1 MQSES
6 RSIIEMQDPPPAAE
20 DPQPSTEGSRPSANP
35 QLSFPRSP
43 GETPRAFAAF
53 MTYFNLGQA
62 RSLQAAAGKTGEC
75 LSTLKQWS
83 TKFSW
88 VERLHSFQSGVFAQ
102 QAHDQAQ
109 LQRKQAADWAARLDR
124 FREQEWDAAQ
134 KLLSAAQCF
143 LESFGDE
150 QLGRMTLSQV
160 SRALRISSEIARSA
174 LAGAELPV
182 SSEPAVSRPAANSSG
197 ARSRVRQTAAAS
209 PRAFGSRLQF
219 LKPHCRLIDPC
230 YEQKSPG

>member
-1 MQSES
+1 
-6 RSIIEMQDPPPAAE
+6 
-20 DPQPSTEGSRPSANP
+20 
-35 QLSFPRSP
+35 
-43 GETPRAFAAF
+43 

-182 SSEPAVSRPAANSSG
+182 SSESAMSPVQQQILQALARAYAKPPPPVPVPSAPGSS
-197 ARSRVRQTAAAS
+197 SSNLTA
-209 PRAFGSRLQF
+209 G
-219 LKPHCRLIDPC
+219 
-230 YEQKSPG
+230 